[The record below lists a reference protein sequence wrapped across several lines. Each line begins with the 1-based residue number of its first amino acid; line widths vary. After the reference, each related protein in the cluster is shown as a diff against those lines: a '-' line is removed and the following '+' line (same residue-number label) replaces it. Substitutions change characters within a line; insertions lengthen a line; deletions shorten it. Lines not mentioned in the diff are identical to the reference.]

1 MGVSL
6 SWIAVKGFNPQAVN
20 TTLGLRPTG
29 VKEDFPESSLSA
41 AQLPTGFYLV
51 IFNREELSAGT
62 LRKFSD
68 AFPLLYGFMEEH
80 VMFSTVAAWESGK
93 EIWSIVHDAQKNILD
108 LEVKGKPPES
118 FTKIRDRLM
127 AQQYAEGVE
136 EPEVDHIF
144 DVPVEVAKELTGFRY
159 DQDIDGINHGAF
171 KVLERV
177 GNGASPLKLFKKLLG
192 K

>member
-29 VKEDFPESSLSA
+29 AKEDFPESRLNA

-62 LRKFSD
+62 LRKFSEE
-68 AFPLLYGFMEEH
+68 FPLLYGFMEEH

-108 LEVKGKPPES
+108 LEVKGTPPES

-127 AQQYAEGVE
+127 AQQHAEGVE

-159 DQDIDGINHGAF
+159 DQDIDGINQGAF
-171 KVLERV
+171 EVLERV
-177 GNGASPLKLFKKLLG
+177 GNGASPLNLFKKLLG